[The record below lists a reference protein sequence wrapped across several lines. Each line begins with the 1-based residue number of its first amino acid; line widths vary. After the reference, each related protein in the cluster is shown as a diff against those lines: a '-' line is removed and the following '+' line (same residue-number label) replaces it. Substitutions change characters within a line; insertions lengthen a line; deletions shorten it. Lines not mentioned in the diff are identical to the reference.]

1 MGSLVNPTVS
11 VSPQGAGTCTF
22 AQIAQGDINTIDPTW
37 AAGHGEYRNFRYTAT
52 PAAGYRFK
60 QFEVT
65 VSSVTVDFPHT
76 ETTIFQGTQ
85 SGANWIYEP
94 DLTYWSNYWY
104 LWGYSLWWTD
114 PDFPSV
120 TGEVTAISVVAVFER
135 SYTPTHLL
143 VNSYSKSFPV
153 QLLYDPTTNLLVAD
167 Y

>member
-1 MGSLVNPTVS
+1 MSSLVNPTVS

-52 PAAGYRFK
+52 PAAGYRCIG
-60 QFEVT
+60 FEV
-65 VSSVTVDFPHT
+65 SVTSDTVGYVHT
-76 ETTIFQGTQ
+76 ETTTYQGTVV
-85 SGANWIYEP
+85 GYGRTYEP
-94 DLTYWSNYWY
+94 DLAYWSNYW
-104 LWGYSLWWTD
+104 WIHGYSLWWTD

-120 TGEVTAISVVAVFER
+120 TGEVTAISVVALFER
-135 SYTPTHLL
+135 AYTPTHLL

-153 QLLYDPTTNLLVAD
+153 QLLYDPATNLLVAD